1 MDTWGMA
8 PKSQTDPETIE
19 EAINRIVADHNADP
33 VSHTGTNEAIAVHR
47 EFDILDHKAGAVL
60 ADKWTMSELE
70 FSTTF
75 DLLTPFGTHGTVYVS
90 YPGVHVAPSASG
102 DANYGKI
109 AVDLENRGIAIDF
122 SKDFLFQFAF
132 QADLYSSG
140 SVLINFG
147 FTPGQFEKNG
157 VGLELN
163 ATNKRFYCTE
173 DGGANPVY
181 LNWPT
186 YSDLQPVVVRLQNN
200 AIEGKIYVFI
210 NGEELGY
217 LVPPDPSAINASTI
231 IFAGKKSSTSGGAI
245 DIYNLFFSLAL

>member
-1 MDTWGMA
+1 MDTWGLL
-8 PKSQTDPETIE
+8 PKSQIDSETIE
-19 EAINRIVADHNADP
+19 EAINRIVAEHNSDP

-47 EFDILDHKAGAVL
+47 EYDILDHKAGAVL

-90 YPGVHVAPSASG
+90 YPGVHVEPSASG

-122 SKDFLFQFAF
+122 AKDFVFQFAF

-147 FTPGQFEKNG
+147 FTPGEFEKKG

-163 ATNKRFYCTE
+163 ATYKRFYCTE
-173 DGGANPVY
+173 ADGSNATY

-186 YSDLQPVVVRLQNN
+186 YSDLQPAVIRVQNN
-200 AIEGKIYVFI
+200 AIEGKMYVFI
-210 NGEELGY
+210 NGEPLGELI
-217 LVPPDPSAINASTI
+217 PPDLSASDASTI
-231 IFAGKKSSTSGGAI
+231 IFAGKKSSTTGGAI
-245 DIYNLFFSLAL
+245 DIYNLFFALSL